1 MAIRQIDGPRAGAR
15 PGSADALVVFL
26 HGYGADGND
35 LIGLAGP
42 MGKALGNAA
51 FVSPHAPESCT
62 VNPGGRQWFP
72 IPWLDGSSEFAMGQS
87 FAAAQDCL
95 NGFLDSELER
105 HGLPASHV
113 ALAGFSQGTMMA
125 LHVGLRRAESFACI
139 VGYSGR
145 LLFPERLATEI
156 RSRPPTLLCHGD
168 ADEMV
173 PVDSIH
179 EAAAALGA
187 EDVPVRWRISPG
199 LGHGIDEAGL
209 QSGSRFLAE
218 HIRGPSRA

>member
-42 MGKALGNAA
+42 LEKVLKDTA
-51 FVSPHAPESCT
+51 FVSPHAPESCA

-72 IPWLDGSSEFAMGQS
+72 IPWLDGSSEFAMGRS

-95 NGFLDSELER
+95 NGFLDSEMER
-105 HGLPASHV
+105 HGLPASRV

-125 LHVGLRRAESFACI
+125 LQVGLRRTESFACI

-156 RSRPPTLLCHGD
+156 RSRPPMLLCHGD

-173 PVDSIH
+173 PVESLR
-179 EAAAALGA
+179 EATAALGT
-187 EDVPVRWRISPG
+187 ENVPVRWHISPG
-199 LGHGIDEAGL
+199 LGHGIDDAGL
-209 QSGSRFLAE
+209 QLGSRFLVE
-218 HIRGPSRA
+218 HLHGARRA